1 MVFLDAAGATAA
13 DTRPRK
19 RRMERQVKRPPIN
32 ITPVERAARVAVGVV
47 GIIAGTLLLA
57 QAGGTVAVLL
67 EVLLVLAGL
76 DLVMTGAVGHC
87 PLYKRLGYVPRSLR
101 RPA

>member
-1 MVFLDAAGATAA
+1 
-13 DTRPRK
+13 
-19 RRMERQVKRPPIN
+19 MERQVKRPPIN

-47 GIIAGTLLLA
+47 GIVTGALLLA
-57 QAGGTVAVLL
+57 QAGGTVAVVL
-67 EVLLVLAGL
+67 EALLVLAGL